1 MLYVFDKL
9 FKNYC
14 LNEIRDIVFSLL
26 YSQSQ
31 ICVEVVT
38 FFSLQF
44 TFSEKSF
51 WITDLKQPSAL
62 SLHSKNKL
70 NCCINEWMVEA

>member
-51 WITDLKQPSAL
+51 
-62 SLHSKNKL
+62 
-70 NCCINEWMVEA
+70 